1 MPTYSFVCEND
12 DCNFKME
19 RFVSMHH
26 PKKSVCPRCHKNT
39 LIRCIGT
46 GGGIIFKGSGFYE
59 TDVKQANDYVKDN
72 DMMNKEREQRSQTD
86 PDF

>member
-1 MPTYSFVCEND
+1 MPTYSFICDNPE
-12 DCNFKME
+12 CNFKMD
-19 RFVSMHH
+19 RFVKITY
-26 PKKSVCPRCHKNT
+26 PKISECPQCHKKT

-59 TDVKQANDYVKDN
+59 TDVKQANDYVKEN
-72 DMMNKEREQRSQTD
+72 DEMNKEREQRTKED